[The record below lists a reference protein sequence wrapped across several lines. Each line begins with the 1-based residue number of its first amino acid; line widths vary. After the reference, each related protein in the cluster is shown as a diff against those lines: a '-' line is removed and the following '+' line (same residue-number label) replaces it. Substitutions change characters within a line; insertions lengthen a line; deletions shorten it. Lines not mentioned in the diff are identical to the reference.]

1 MLSRE
6 ETNSPTA
13 NSSVSPGRKG
23 KNRPHSMS
31 TIARH
36 TQRNQGPNW
45 SSSQLGSIQVIPN
58 SKGLVITAEGIGR
71 HLTRTCPVLP

>member
-1 MLSRE
+1 MLSRD

-13 NSSVSPGRKG
+13 NSSVSPGRIG

-45 SSSQLGSIQVIPN
+45 SRSQFGSIQLMPN
-58 SKGLVITAEGIGR
+58 NNGCVT
-71 HLTRTCPVLP
+71 P